1 MTQEELAERA
11 AIHPTYVGL
20 VERGE
25 RNPSLDIAERIA
37 AALGSSLAELIALA
51 ASVAIGPQL
60 RGNFP
65 SQGSGGLPSGIG
77 I

>member
-20 VERGE
+20 VERGQ

-51 ASVAIGPQL
+51 ETARETSAK
-60 RGNFP
+60 
-65 SQGSGGLPSGIG
+65 GGRKRQ
-77 I
+77 